1 MIDNEPIFV
10 CALEKWTNSACANE
24 GFFKEN
30 EGKRYCVLHYPGRD
44 KVDAFHSALVTKLEA
59 KDFNFSGVW
68 FPDTMNFEGFR
79 FSGDASFSG
88 ATFHENAY
96 FGQVIFE
103 GAAEFYKTRF
113 LKNAYFHRTAFG
125 GTANFYK
132 STFHMDA
139 YFGEIT
145 LSACAR
151 FRSAVFK
158 DYVRFAGAEG
168 KKDLGPQASLDLQ
181 FAHVEKPD
189 HFSLHTL
196 RLRPHWFVNTDPRR
210 FQFTDV
216 EWDNRGLGEELSSL
230 NERVTGGH
238 RLLAIAYRQLAV
250 NAEENHRYREASR
263 FRYDAFQASRTERFR
278 GVVPWRLEWWYW
290 LASGYGES
298 IGRALLVFLV
308 LITFFGLAYTRVGFD
323 FVREPQN
330 GPLVANV
337 PKTNLAA
344 SSPDERGAPF
354 GFTDAAI
361 YSAYVCILQ
370 KPEPKPLTSSA
381 KALVWIEM
389 VLGPTQAALLLLAV
403 RRKFMR

>member
-1 MIDNEPIFV
+1 MKRNEPILV
-10 CALEKWTNSACANE
+10 CALARWTSSACGDE
-24 GFFKEN
+24 GFFKES
-30 EGKRYCVLHYPGRD
+30 EGKPYCVLHYPGRD
-44 KVDAFHSALVTKLEA
+44 KGDAFHSALIKKLEA
-59 KDFNFSGVW
+59 KDFNFSGVS

-88 ATFHENAY
+88 ATFHGNAY
-96 FGQVIFE
+96 FGQVVFD
-103 GAAEFYKTRF
+103 GTAEFYKTTF
-113 LKNAYFHRTAFG
+113 LKNVYFHRTAFG

-132 STFHMDA
+132 ATFHMQA

-145 LSACAR
+145 LTACAR

-158 DYVRFAGAEG
+158 DYVRFVGSEG
-168 KKDLGPQASLDLQ
+168 TKDLGTQASLDLQ

-196 RLRPHWFVNTDPRR
+196 RLQPHWFVNIDARR
-210 FQFTDV
+210 FEFIDV
-216 EWDNRGLGEELSSL
+216 EWFGRGLKDELSGLS
-230 NERVTGGH
+230 ERVTGGH

-263 FRYDAFQASRTERFR
+263 FRYDAFQASRMERFG
-278 GVVPWRLEWWYW
+278 GVVPWRLDWWYW

-298 IGRALLVFLV
+298 IGRALLVFIA
-308 LITFFGLAYTRVGFD
+308 LIAFFAVAYTRVGFEI
-323 FVREPQN
+323 VRGLQGAPIM
-330 GPLVANV
+330 AN
-337 PKTNLAA
+337 A
-344 SSPDERGAPF
+344 SETSVTPSPDGRGRPL
-354 GFTDAAI
+354 GPTEAAI
-361 YSAYVCILQ
+361 YSAYVTILQ

-381 KALVWIEM
+381 KALVWMEM